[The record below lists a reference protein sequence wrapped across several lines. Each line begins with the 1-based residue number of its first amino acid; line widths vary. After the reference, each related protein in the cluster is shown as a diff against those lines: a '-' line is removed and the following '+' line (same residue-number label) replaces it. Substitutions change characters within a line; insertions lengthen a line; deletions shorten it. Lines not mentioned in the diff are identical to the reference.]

1 MTLLFLE
8 SAVLQDL
15 GGELSRQVDSS
26 EVSRLWD
33 GSTEGTLD
41 VLPLEW
47 EVLRL
52 VLCCGRRGSVS
63 SLSTSDSSM
72 ISLASSFVSMQL
84 FADSPPG
91 HLFQKGAME
100 GLTLD
105 LPWKGFS
112 SLSHEDFFFVCAQFQ
127 VR

>member
-8 SAVLQDL
+8 SAVLRDL
-15 GGELSRQVDSS
+15 GGELSRRVDSS

-33 GSTEGTLD
+33 VSTEGTLD

-52 VLCCGRRGSVS
+52 VLRCGRRGSVS
-63 SLSTSDSSM
+63 ALSTSDSSM

-84 FADSPPG
+84 FADSPLG
-91 HLFQKGAME
+91 HLFQKGQ
-100 GLTLD
+100 GGD
-105 LPWKGFS
+105 GRP
-112 SLSHEDFFFVCAQFQ
+112 DP
-127 VR
+127 